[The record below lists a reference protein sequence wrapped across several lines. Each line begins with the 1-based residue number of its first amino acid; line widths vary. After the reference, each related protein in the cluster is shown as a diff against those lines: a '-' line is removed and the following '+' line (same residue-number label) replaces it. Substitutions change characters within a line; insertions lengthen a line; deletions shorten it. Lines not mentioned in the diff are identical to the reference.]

1 MLSVLCLGAREG
13 ASGIASDGSGA
24 GRYRSRLLQARKS
37 WFAAFS
43 YANLA
48 EAAVIGAMITG
59 NQPSLR
65 GGIVRN
71 VD

>member
-1 MLSVLCLGAREG
+1 MLSVLRLGARG
-13 ASGIASDGSGA
+13 GTSGTVSDGSGV
-24 GRYRSRLLQARKS
+24 GRYQARKS

-48 EAAVIGAMITG
+48 EAAVIGAMIRG